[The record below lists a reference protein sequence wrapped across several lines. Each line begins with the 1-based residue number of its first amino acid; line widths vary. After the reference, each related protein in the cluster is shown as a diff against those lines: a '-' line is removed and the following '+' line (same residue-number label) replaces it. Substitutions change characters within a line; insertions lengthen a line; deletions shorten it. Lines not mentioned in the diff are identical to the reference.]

1 MVKLSMEATC
11 MTCGF
16 RTASTIVEAV
26 CLAVDGVGLLL
37 DVLTVVLDLSF
48 LLVSSLLAS
57 LAWLLAFICNLPHT
71 VLTGLPHLRRGAW
84 LSLLALIEA
93 EPETLHRGIL
103 NVVSNGHALLRQA
116 CGICA
121 ITMSLVA
128 CVINSLV
135 NICLIGTQ
143 NLFSLVLAL

>member
-1 MVKLSMEATC
+1 MDSEQIQRC
-11 MTCGF
+11 
-16 RTASTIVEAV
+16 TIVEAV

-84 LSLLALIEA
+84 VSLLALIEA
-93 EPETLHRGIL
+93 VARFTSGGCRPCVPYRTAAIL
-103 NVVSNGHALLRQA
+103 VWRA
-116 CGICA
+116 
-121 ITMSLVA
+121 
-128 CVINSLV
+128 
-135 NICLIGTQ
+135 
-143 NLFSLVLAL
+143 